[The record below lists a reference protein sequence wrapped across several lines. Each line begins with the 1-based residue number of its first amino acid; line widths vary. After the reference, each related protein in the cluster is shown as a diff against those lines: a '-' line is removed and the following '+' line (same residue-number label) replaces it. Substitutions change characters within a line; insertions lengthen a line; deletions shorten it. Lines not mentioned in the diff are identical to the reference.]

1 MPIFPALPRHGLRQ
15 RGRQIPPH
23 VRIRSLLDC
32 HRRRGV
38 RHKNMQQP
46 VPPASPGGG
55 FLQWLCHRHKFGMA
69 PCVDD
74 DFLPRL
80 GHMIV
85 VTGGTGFVGR
95 EICRRL
101 AGQGGPVRAVARHA
115 PAQPLPE
122 GVSFFPA
129 DVTRGISLREAMNG
143 AKAVIHCVGII
154 RENGHATFDRLHRHA
169 VAETVAAAHR
179 AQVPRFLLI
188 SALGARPT
196 SASRYQQSKAAAEE
210 IVRQSGLAFTIL
222 RPSVVYGPGDQFT
235 NLLARWMRPPFSWL
249 TGGFL
254 GVPGGASVN
263 LCPASVGEVA
273 EAVLRSLGQDRALGQ
288 SLDLAGPPVS
298 LKELALAIA
307 RAMGLHPTWIE
318 QPPDVLLGMAPWL
331 WLTASKPVLH
341 PVPLPLCRIAAAVAE
356 RLLPYPPLTTDQ
368 VVMLEEGQFGD
379 PQPAADILGFRP
391 GPLAAGLAA
400 YLGPCAGGIADRRP

>member
-1 MPIFPALPRHGLRQ
+1 
-15 RGRQIPPH
+15 
-23 VRIRSLLDC
+23 
-32 HRRRGV
+32 
-38 RHKNMQQP
+38 
-46 VPPASPGGG
+46 
-55 FLQWLCHRHKFGMA
+55 
-69 PCVDD
+69 
-74 DFLPRL
+74 
-80 GHMIV
+80 MIV

-101 AGQGGPVRAVARHA
+101 AAQGVPVRAVARHA
-115 PAQPLPE
+115 PNQPLSD

-129 DVTRGISLREAMNG
+129 DVTRAISLREAMDG
-143 AKAVIHCVGII
+143 AKAVIHTVGII
-154 RENGHATFDRLHRHA
+154 REKGDATFDRIHRHA
-169 VAETVAAAHR
+169 TAETVSAAHR
-179 AQVPRFLLI
+179 ARVPRFILI

-196 SASRYQQSKAAAEE
+196 SASRYQQTKAAAEE

-235 NLLARWMRPPFSWL
+235 NFLAQWMRPPFSWL

-254 GVPGGASVN
+254 GIPGGDSVN

-273 EAVLRSLGQDRALGQ
+273 EAVVRSLGQERALGQ
-288 SLDLAGPPVS
+288 TFDLAGPSVS

-307 RAMGLHPTWIE
+307 RAMGLRPTWVE
-318 QPPDVLLGMAPWL
+318 QPPDVFTAMVPWL

-341 PVPLPLCRIAAAVAE
+341 PIPLPLCRIAAAVAE
-356 RLLPYPPLTTDQ
+356 RLLPNPPLTTDQ

-379 PQPAADILGFRP
+379 PTPAAEILGFRP

-400 YLGPCAGGIADRRP
+400 YLAPRAGGIADRRP

>member
-1 MPIFPALPRHGLRQ
+1 
-15 RGRQIPPH
+15 
-23 VRIRSLLDC
+23 
-32 HRRRGV
+32 
-38 RHKNMQQP
+38 
-46 VPPASPGGG
+46 
-55 FLQWLCHRHKFGMA
+55 
-69 PCVDD
+69 
-74 DFLPRL
+74 
-80 GHMIV
+80 MIV

-101 AGQGGPVRAVARHA
+101 AAQGVPVRAVARHA
-115 PAQPLPE
+115 PAQPLPQ

-129 DVTRGISLREAMNG
+129 DVTRAISLREAMDG
-143 AKAVIHCVGII
+143 AKAVIHTVGII
-154 RENGHATFDRLHRHA
+154 REKGAATFDRMHCHA
-169 VAETVAAAHR
+169 TAETVSAAHR
-179 AQVPRFLLI
+179 ARVPRFILV

-196 SASRYQQSKAAAEE
+196 SSSRYQQTKAAAEE

-235 NLLARWMRPPFSWL
+235 NFLAQWMRPPFSWL

-254 GVPGGASVN
+254 GIPGGDSVN

-273 EAVLRSLGQDRALGQ
+273 EAVVRSLGQERALGQ
-288 SLDLAGPPVS
+288 TFDLAGPSVS

-307 RAMGLHPTWIE
+307 RAMGLRPTWVE
-318 QPPDVLLGMAPWL
+318 QPPDVFAAMAPWL

-341 PVPLPLCRIAAAVAE
+341 PIPLPLCRIAAAVAE
-356 RLLPYPPLTTDQ
+356 RLLPNPPLTTDQ

-379 PQPAADILGFRP
+379 PTPAAEILGFRP

-400 YLGPCAGGIADRRP
+400 YLAPRAGGIADRRP